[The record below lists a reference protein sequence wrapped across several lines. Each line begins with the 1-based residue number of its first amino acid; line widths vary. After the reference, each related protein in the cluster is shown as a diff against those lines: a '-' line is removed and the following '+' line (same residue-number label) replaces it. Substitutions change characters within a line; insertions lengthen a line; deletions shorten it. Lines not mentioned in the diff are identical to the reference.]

1 MQFQFLAKITLAEK
15 VSIFTEAFI
24 FLKHDCIFNTRFN
37 SSAVQICRLCG
48 TFCLKETLYMITLW
62 AVFIWNSEV
71 IAQVRPAGV
80 KQSVHNSFV
89 CTTIKHKG
97 HLDTCR
103 QVSVI
108 GILCWWRMEKEFF
121 FFFFLYI
128 GIYKYQTRSF

>member
-1 MQFQFLAKITLAEK
+1 MIAF
-15 VSIFTEAFI
+15 SIPGLI
-24 FLKHDCIFNTRFN
+24 QVLYR
-37 SSAVQICRLCG
+37 SAGYVAL
-48 TFCLKETLYMITLW
+48 FCLKETLYMITLW
-62 AVFIWNSEV
+62 DVFMWNSEV

-108 GILCWWRMEKEFF
+108 GLLCWWRMERVHFFCTLGHKNTRLAVSKE
-121 FFFFLYI
+121 
-128 GIYKYQTRSF
+128 